1 VDQACLSKG
10 AFVLKPF
17 SRIALAAMGA
27 ALAVAAAAAPAM
39 ARPVDR
45 IFVIMMENQSF
56 DNVVGRHDAGS
67 VTLEDTPFITAL
79 AQNNGLATLYF
90 GVTHPS
96 LPNYVGLIA
105 GDVFGVHNDNASC
118 YAVPKPTG
126 HCVSFKNVPTLVD
139 SLEAKG
145 MTWSAYFQAMPTTG
159 FLGVQ
164 FPSSVALYAQ
174 KHNPF
179 VYFNTIAHNP
189 GRLAQLKPIDQLKS
203 DLARGASAPQFEFIV
218 PDQCHDMHG
227 QAPCSDFDPLL
238 REGDKEVEALV
249 TKIEASPAFT
259 ADSLIFVTFDED
271 DYSSTLGCCDS
282 PSFPYGGLYGGG
294 HTVTIVVSGT
304 HAGPIASAV
313 PYNEYSMLSTI
324 ENLWG
329 LPLLGK
335 TSDTANVRPMTDL
348 IP

>member
-1 VDQACLSKG
+1 
-10 AFVLKPF
+10 LKCF
-17 SRIALAAMGA
+17 SRLALVSIGA
-27 ALAVAAAAAPAM
+27 ALVLASVAAPAT
-39 ARPVDR
+39 AHPIDR

-56 DNVVGRHDAGS
+56 DNVIGRHDAAH
-67 VTLEDTPFITAL
+67 VTLPDTPFITAL

-105 GDVFGVHNDNASC
+105 GDVFNVHNDNPSC

-126 HCVSFKNVPTLVD
+126 HCVSFRNVPTLVD

-145 MTWSAYFQAMPTTG
+145 MTWSAYFQTMPTTG
-159 FLGVQ
+159 FLGEQ
-164 FPSSVALYAQ
+164 FPSSVPLYAQ

-179 VYFNTIAHNP
+179 VYFNTIAHSP
-189 GRLAQLKPIDQLKS
+189 GRLAMLKPIDQLKG
-203 DLARGASAPQFEFIV
+203 DLALGASAPQFEFIV

-227 QAPCSDFDPLL
+227 QSPCPDFDPLL
-238 REGDKEVEALV
+238 RAGDKEVTGLV

-271 DYSSTLGCCDS
+271 DFSSTLGCCDS
-282 PSFPYGGLYGGG
+282 PFFPGGALYGGG
-294 HTVTIVVSGT
+294 HTVTIVVSGM
-304 HAGPIASAV
+304 HGGSINSAV

-324 ENLWG
+324 ENVWG

-335 TSDTANVRPMTDL
+335 TADTANVHPMTDL